1 MCLGIP
7 GKILSV
13 YEDHGTKMANID
25 FGGVKID
32 ACIEVIPEAKP
43 GDWTIVHAGFAL
55 NLLSEKEAQ
64 ETLEILEQMS
74 ELEDLHNGETSE

>member
-25 FGGVKID
+25 FGASRLKRVLKLSPKPNP
-32 ACIEVIPEAKP
+32 VIGRSYMQAS
-43 GDWTIVHAGFAL
+43 H
-55 NLLSEKEAQ
+55 
-64 ETLEILEQMS
+64 
-74 ELEDLHNGETSE
+74 